1 VRNGIERL
9 LGAYVGLVYGFLYTP
24 ILLMGLFSLNS
35 AEFMAFPLEGFTWRW
50 YAAVLHDARLLG
62 GLGTTFLIAVPV
74 TLITTGLGM
83 LSALLLTRERFR
95 FKLLFAVQLGLPFF
109 IPRIV
114 FAIAQVTFLAEL
126 GLPKSLVTIW
136 IAQSLVI
143 LPFVTVIIASV
154 LLRLDRRLEEAAA
167 DLGASPW
174 QAFRLVTFPLMK
186 NGVLASTFIAFV
198 LSSSEYTVS
207 FFTSGRL
214 QPLSILVAS
223 DFRFHLSPTLNALAM
238 LIVLFNVLVIALS
251 EAVRRRGA
259 VTRTT
264 DLAA

>member
-1 VRNGIERL
+1 VRGGVERL
-9 LGAYVGLVYGFLYTP
+9 LGAYVWLVFGFMYAP

-35 AEFMAFPLEGFTWRW
+35 AELMVFPLEGFTWRW

-62 GLGTTFLIAVPV
+62 GLGTTFMIAVPV

-83 LSALLLTRERFR
+83 PSALLLTRERFR
-95 FKLLFAVQLGLPFF
+95 FKLLFAVQLCLPFF

-167 DLGASPW
+167 DLGAGPW
-174 QAFRLVTFPLMK
+174 QTFRLVTFPLMK
-186 NGVLASTFIAFV
+186 NGVLAGAFIAFV
-198 LSSSEYTVS
+198 LSSSEYTIS

-238 LIVLFNVLVIALS
+238 LIVLFNVLVIVAS
-251 EAVRRRGA
+251 EAIRRRGA
-259 VTRTT
+259 ATRTT
-264 DLAA
+264 DLTT